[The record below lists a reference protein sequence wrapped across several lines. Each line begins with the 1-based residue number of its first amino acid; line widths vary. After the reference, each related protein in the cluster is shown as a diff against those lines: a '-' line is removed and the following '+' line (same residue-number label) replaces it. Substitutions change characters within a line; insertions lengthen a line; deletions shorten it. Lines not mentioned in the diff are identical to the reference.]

1 MIRVIRTR
9 FTQAPAKVFQW
20 QCGAWCGIF
29 RTTDGGATWTQ
40 LTATGTSDFY
50 YVNDLVISNANPQRL
65 YAGTRTGVWRSLNG
79 GAAYKSA
86 ATVSAASYANS
97 QPVAAESIVSVFGA
111 NLATRDQAVKQLP
124 LPTELAGTSV
134 KVRDS
139 LGIERLAQLFYVG
152 KLQVN
157 YEIPAGTATGFATV
171 TITNGNG
178 EIFTSAVN
186 ITSVTPGL
194 FAANQNGSGAAAASI
209 LYFRNGTSR
218 YESNFACDTNGQ
230 NCTARQIDL
239 NAADEVFLE
248 LYGTGIRNNSRL
260 TNVTATVGGV
270 TVPVLYAN
278 KQPDFIGLDQVN
290 IQLPKMLVGRGEVD
304 VVLTVDGKVANPV
317 RINLK

>member
-1 MIRVIRTR
+1 M
-9 FTQAPAKVFQW
+9 
-20 QCGAWCGIF
+20 
-29 RTTDGGATWTQ
+29 
-40 LTATGTSDFY
+40 
-50 YVNDLVISNANPQRL
+50 
-65 YAGTRTGVWRSLNG
+65 NG

-194 FAANQNGSGAAAASI
+194 FAANQNGSGVAAATI

-239 NAADEVFLE
+239 NVADEVFLE

-304 VVLTVDGKVANPV
+304 VVLTMDGKVANPV